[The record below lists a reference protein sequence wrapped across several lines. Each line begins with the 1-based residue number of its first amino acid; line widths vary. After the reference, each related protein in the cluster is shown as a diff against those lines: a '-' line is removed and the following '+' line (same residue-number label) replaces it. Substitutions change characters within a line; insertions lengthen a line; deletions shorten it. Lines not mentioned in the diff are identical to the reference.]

1 MPKVALYNR
10 QGEEIGEVTLSEGIF
25 DVDVSKASVHK
36 VVKMHLANRRQGTS
50 SVKNRSAVR
59 GGGRKPWRQ
68 KGTGRARHGTIRSPL
83 WVGGGVAFGPT
94 PRDFSYTVPKKIKRL
109 ALKSALTSKVRDGEI
124 LIVDELSFEAPKTKD
139 MITVFKSLKTDKK
152 VLLVTTGGDAN
163 AVKSA
168 RNIPGVKSIPPDLLN
183 VYDIL
188 NCRSL
193 LLTSEALAKVEE
205 VFA

>member
-10 QGEEIGEVTLSEGIF
+10 QGEEIGEVALSDGIF
-25 DVDVSKASVHK
+25 DVTVSKASVHK

-50 SVKNRSAVR
+50 AVKNRSAVR

-83 WVGGGVAFGPT
+83 WVGGGVAFGPV
-94 PRDFSYTVPKKIKRL
+94 PRDFSYTIPKKIKRL
-109 ALKSALTSKVRDGEI
+109 ALKSALTSKVRAGEI
-124 LIVDELSFEAPKTKD
+124 LIVDELKFAEPKTKE
-139 MITVFKSLKTDKK
+139 MTTVFKSLKTGKK
-152 VLLVTTGGDAN
+152 VLLVTAGGDSN

-193 LLTSEALAKVEE
+193 LLTSEALARVEE

>member
-10 QGEEIGEVTLSEGIF
+10 QGEEIGEVALSDEIF
-25 DVDVSKASVHK
+25 DVCVSKASVHK

-50 SVKNRSAVR
+50 AVKNRSAVR

-83 WVGGGVAFGPT
+83 WVGGGVVFGPV
-94 PRDFSYTVPKKIKRL
+94 PRDFSYTIPKKIRRL
-109 ALKSALTSKVRDGEI
+109 ALKSALTSKVRDGELLVI
-124 LIVDELSFEAPKTKD
+124 DELNFSTPKTKE
-139 MITVFKSLKTDKK
+139 MVNIFKNLQTGKK
-152 VLLVTTGGDAN
+152 VLLVTIAKDN
-163 AVKSA
+163 NVIKSA

-193 LLTSEALAKVEE
+193 LLTREALTKVEE